1 MHGGLFAA
9 VFYSFGYRGRRG
21 QDAISDGQDEA
32 QEDQD
37 AISDGLDE
45 AQNGQDE
52 AHDAQDE
59 ARDGQEEARVV
70 FKNERFAP

>member
-1 MHGGLFAA
+1 MHACTVGFSQQF
-9 VFYSFGYRGRRG
+9 FYSLGYGGRRG

-45 AQNGQDE
+45 AQ
-52 AHDAQDE
+52 
-59 ARDGQEEARVV
+59 DGQEEAQDGQDNILDRM
-70 FKNERFAP
+70 